1 MCLNRS
7 RKNGV
12 FKDSLVGK
20 HVLKT
25 KERKVVT
32 NSGKGNYSMFRRGV
46 RLNQSNLDPFIFLPC

>member
-1 MCLNRS
+1 MRLNRS
-7 RKNGV
+7 RENGD

-25 KERKVVT
+25 LRKVVA
-32 NSGKGNYSMFRRGV
+32 NSGKGNYTMFRRGV

>member
-1 MCLNRS
+1 MRLNRS
-7 RKNGV
+7 AKTEY

-25 KERKVVT
+25 LRKVVA

-46 RLNQSNLDPFIFLPC
+46 RLNQSNLDAFIFLPC